1 MYKQAI
7 VIRTDLEMGKGK
19 IAGQCSH
26 ASVSSY
32 VLTEHKE
39 PEIAR
44 SWLNEGQK
52 KIVLK
57 VNSESELFEYFELC
71 KRAGLIGDVNHDA
84 GKTQLAPNT
93 PTAFGIGPA
102 KEEEIDKIL
111 GKLKLL

>member
-7 VIRTDLEMGKGK
+7 VIRTDLEMSKGK
-19 IAGQCSH
+19 MAGQTAH
-26 ASVSSY
+26 ASVSAY
-32 VLTEHKE
+32 VKVEHKE

-44 SWLNEGQK
+44 AWLNQGQK

-57 VNSESELFEYFELC
+57 VGSESELFEYFELC
-71 KRAGLIGDVNHDA
+71 KRAGLIGDVIHDA
-84 GKTQLAPNT
+84 GKTQLTPNT